1 MVSLSSSKIVRFV
14 LAPLLALWLTGA
26 GCMLGCEG
34 MVATAATA
42 GNAQEVSSSSHSEH
56 RLTIVATGHAC
67 SSKGPAAVS
76 AEVPSQSHSC
86 CKQGRAEP
94 RTERRGER
102 QEDIQPS
109 NLSTATLVQPGAS
122 SSGMT
127 GDCPL
132 AGSKTAVVA
141 KGRRSEASAPQLVAH
156 SYLPAQNSLEQPAPL
171 STRPLLP
178 NRGHTYLRCC
188 VFLI

>member
-1 MVSLSSSKIVRFV
+1 MWSLSSSRIVRFV
-14 LAPLLALWLTGA
+14 LAPLLGLWLTGA

-42 GNAQEVSSSSHSEH
+42 GNAQDASSSVHSEH
-56 RLTIVATGHAC
+56 RLTIVASGHAC
-67 SSKGPAAVS
+67 SSKDPGAGAP
-76 AEVPSQSHSC
+76 EVRNQSHNC
-86 CKQGRAEP
+86 CKQSRNEP
-94 RTERRGER
+94 RTEPRGE
-102 QEDIQPS
+102 QQPDIQSS
-109 NLSTATLVQPGAS
+109 NVSGATTAQPGAS

-127 GDCPL
+127 SNCPL

-141 KGRRSEASAPQLVAH
+141 KSRRSEASATQLVAH
-156 SYLPAQNSLEQPAPL
+156 SFLPAQNFLEQSVPL
-171 STRPLLP
+171 STPHLLP